1 MEDLYAYARGNKIAT
16 HPLHLEGRMH
26 SSDNVDLVHE
36 LIACCEVNE
45 ALHLP
50 RASSFKVGVRSNQSG
65 TIVTQG
71 TLNEEIIGAIL
82 EVPCDWYQ
90 IMTAAAEDLRQSQRT
105 SHQIIQFG
113 LSDSMPLSTYISAD
127 LKFAKFDAHSFANDL
142 PTTQADVTTGYKA
155 PADAIAVVGMACR
168 FPGANT
174 TDEFWDLL
182 ASGRSMAQEVPKE
195 RIDIRGSF
203 RATQDSKWV
212 GRTKFFGNFVS
223 DVDALDN
230 AFFNINTKEAMAMD
244 PQQRILLE
252 TAYQAVESSG
262 YLSSHGRA
270 DRDKVGVYIGAS
282 FKDSVEHAASHAPN
296 AYTSTGN
303 IAAFLAGKISHYFN
317 WSGPAEVV
325 DTACSA
331 SAVAIKNACE
341 SIRRKECSMALAGG
355 VNIMTTPTN
364 FMDLARAGFLSP
376 TGQCKPFDIAA
387 DGYCRAEGVG
397 LIFLKGLTKAEEDGD
412 LVLGVIPG
420 IASNQGSQPSAITI
434 PFSPAQIALNQ
445 QILSQAAIRPEEVS
459 YVEAHGTGTQAGDP
473 LEIESIRNVY
483 GGKNRETLYIGS
495 VKGNV
500 GHTETA
506 AGVAGVIKAL
516 LMIDKGSLPACAN
529 HHKLN
534 PKIPALEPDH
544 MAINTIA
551 MPWKPA
557 FRVICVNS
565 YGAAGSNSA
574 LLVCQGPQK
583 ASKSSAKG
591 AENLTYPIIISAR
604 TKGSLQRY
612 IELLDNKLRTS
623 ASALVLGD
631 LALSLSRR
639 QIDHRFR
646 VITTLAGSEGLA
658 KFQELAQNSV
668 QETPQEI
675 RRVVLAFSG
684 QSKREFGVDK
694 ALYDACH
701 VFRTHLDYCHETVI
715 GLGIPEGLCPAIF
728 NKEPFSNIKML
739 QCSLFAIQYA
749 YAQTWISSGLMID
762 SVVGHSFGELTAMAV
777 SGILSLED
785 ALKLVAARADLMLS
799 KWGSEPGTMLAVH
812 DTVDMVRSIICSLP
826 DGNTDLEIAC
836 YNAQTSQVVVG
847 TEKRIHQIEE
857 LLRSEQRFKS
867 IKFQRVEVTHGFHS
881 RFTDPLL
888 RELEEVAK
896 SLTFL
901 PPKILLES
909 CTNEKTLTI
918 GPERIAQHART
929 PVYLQQAVQRLET
942 RLGPCLWL
950 EAGIDTPIISMVK
963 KAVKKAEIHS
973 FLALKSAKS
982 PDDPM
987 YPIAECVTDLW
998 RQGIQVKH
1006 PSFVSSQKNGLHPMW
1021 LPPYQFERTRHWLPY
1036 VDRAIEAI
1044 NSRPAA
1050 TVQEH
1055 REENTRLKVVTAGSD
1070 KGVFNINI
1078 QSPRFANL
1086 VAGHSVLGF
1095 PLCPAALCLECVA
1108 MAAEEFLPDKT
1119 TIKSLCFET
1128 LSITRPLGLNPSR
1141 SVFLTLEQNRVSGNL
1156 SFKVYSKLMN
1166 TPTDKA
1172 ALHVQGQVSFP
1183 SPQELSKWWPRDL
1196 YQRYMDQ
1203 RLKDFSAH
1211 LDTETL
1217 KKGLVYQV
1225 FSRVVSYGGLLKG
1238 ISIISLSMSDSTLEA
1253 LAEIA
1258 IPEDTSKQDSTAI
1271 HICDTA
1277 ALEAFLQVA
1286 GLLMNCSEQH
1296 CNFDEYFIITGID
1309 SISIPTDCDFDN
1321 RSLCTVYATIT
1332 PPDGSKATADVYVL
1346 INGTTLIATMIGVRF
1361 TKLPLEHIR
1370 EILVTAHDS
1379 KRDIPMSFDDNQS
1392 IVGLSDEEAE
1402 HTNANKEDADEPHE
1416 SREQNPVCEFA
1427 TPATSGGSQTSS
1439 MGPQLQELLISL
1451 VAESAGIEKSTV
1463 DVSTS
1468 FEDLGL
1474 DSLSLMDL
1482 ASELE
1487 EKAGL
1492 EFSDGI
1498 ASEGSISTLL
1508 GLSRTTSFESVRA
1521 PSTAP
1526 PRDTQPSSGPPSV
1539 AQTAVLGDTTA
1550 ALGQCV
1556 DLFDTFA
1563 RQRDF
1568 IRYYEKVAP
1577 EQDKLMLAY
1586 IAEAFKTLGVDLWQ
1600 LTDGQTVPPV
1610 KCTRKHER
1618 LMPRLWAILEKLGLI
1633 ALRDK
1638 GLKVRTS
1645 QRISTMPAKKL
1656 LHNLALDFPAYTGE
1670 NKLISLTGTRLADC
1684 LIGKADPVALL
1695 FGKRGPD
1702 LLNDY
1707 YCNSP
1712 QLAVST
1718 DLLVEFMKCVFQH
1731 SGPGRIRILEIGG
1744 GFGGTTT
1751 SLASIL
1757 DSLDRDFV
1765 YTFSD
1770 VAPRLVNNAKKK
1782 FSKYTWMDFQV
1793 FNVENDPPASLHGNF
1808 DIVIGTNVVHATSN
1822 IVLSCKRIKLLL
1834 REGGCMLLSEVTRI
1848 IDWYDI
1854 VFGLLDGWWEFTDG
1868 REYVLQDAKTWM
1880 EKVKEAGFVT
1890 AAYSGGSSLEAR
1902 TQNLILGSTK
1912 ATGAKSKELE
1922 HSLETITYKTV
1933 NDLDVMADIYFPKV
1947 PAPQPMPIGKVQAP
1961 TSLVYLLMLFF
1972 STHGTRRWIHD
1983 HVKIFC
1989 STLTNFIASEV
2000 RHPSRQLGLS
2010 PSS

>member
-1 MEDLYAYARGNKIAT
+1 
-16 HPLHLEGRMH
+16 MH
-26 SSDNVDLVHE
+26 SPDNVDLAHD

-45 ALHLP
+45 ALQLP
-50 RASSFKVGVRSNQSG
+50 RASSFKVRVRSNQSG
-65 TIVTQG
+65 TIITQG

-82 EVPCDWYQ
+82 ETPCHWHQ
-90 IMTAAAEDLRQSQRT
+90 IMTAAAEDLRQTQRT

-113 LSDSMPLSTYISAD
+113 LSDSVLLSTYISAG
-127 LKFAKFDAHSFANDL
+127 LKIAKFDALSFGNDL
-142 PTTQADVTTGYKA
+142 PITQAEVTEGYKA

-168 FPGANT
+168 FPGADT
-174 TDEFWDLL
+174 TEEFWDLL

-223 DVDALDN
+223 DVDAFDN
-230 AFFNINTKEAMAMD
+230 AFFNTNTKEAVAMD
-244 PQQRILLE
+244 PQQRLLLE

-262 YLSSHGRA
+262 YLSSHCRA

-341 SIRRKECSMALAGG
+341 AIRRNECSTALAGG

-364 FMDLARAGFLSP
+364 YMDLARAGFLSP
-376 TGQCKPFDIAA
+376 TGQCKPFDSAA

-397 LIFLKGLTKAEEDGD
+397 LIFLKGLTKAEKDGD

-434 PFSPAQIALNQ
+434 PYSPAQIALNQ

-483 GGKNRETLYIGS
+483 GGKNRETIHIGS
-495 VKGNV
+495 VKGNI

-534 PKIPALEPDH
+534 PKIPALEHDR
-544 MAINTIA
+544 MAINTTS
-551 MPWKPA
+551 MPWKA
-557 FRVICVNS
+557 TFRAICVNS

-574 LLVCQGPQK
+574 LLVCQGPQTT
-583 ASKSSAKG
+583 SMSSIKG
-591 AENLTYPIIISAR
+591 AENFTYPIIISAR
-604 TKGSLQRY
+604 SRGSVQRY
-612 IELLDNKLRTS
+612 VELLEKNLRTS
-623 ASALVLGD
+623 ASEVVVGD

-646 VITTLAGSEGLA
+646 LITTLARSEGLA
-658 KFQELAQNSV
+658 KLQELAQNSV
-668 QETPQEI
+668 QETPQEVH
-675 RRVVLAFSG
+675 RVVLAFSG
-684 QSKREFGVDK
+684 QSKRDFGIDK

-701 VFRTHLDYCHETVI
+701 LFRTHLDHCHKTIV
-715 GLGIPEGLCPAIF
+715 GLGIPEGLYPAIF
-728 NKEPFSNIKML
+728 DKGSFSNTKML

-749 YAQTWISSGLMID
+749 YAQTWISSGLIVD
-762 SVVGHSFGELTAMAV
+762 AVVGHSFGELTALAV

-812 DTVDMVRSIICSLP
+812 DTADTVRSIICSLP
-826 DGNTDLEIAC
+826 NGNADLEIAC

-847 TEKRIHQIEE
+847 TEKCIQQMEE
-857 LLRSEQRFKS
+857 LLRSEPRFKS

-888 RELEEVAK
+888 RELDEVAK

-909 CTNEKTLTI
+909 CTTEHTLMI
-918 GPERIAQHART
+918 GPERIAQHTRT

-950 EAGIDTPIISMVK
+950 EAGIDTPIMSMVR
-963 KAVKKAEIHS
+963 KAVKKAETHS
-973 FLALKSAKS
+973 FLAVKSAKS
-982 PDDPM
+982 PEDPM
-987 YPIAECVTDLW
+987 SPVAECVADLW

-1006 PSFVSSQKNGLHPMW
+1006 PSFVSHQRNGLQPMW
-1021 LPPYQFERTRHWLPY
+1021 LPPYQFERVRHWLPY

-1044 NSRPAA
+1044 NSQPAA
-1050 TVQEH
+1050 TVQEP
-1055 REENTRLKVVTAGSD
+1055 REDNTRLKLVTSRDD

-1086 VAGHSVLGF
+1086 LADHSVLGF
-1095 PLCPAALCLECVA
+1095 PLCPTALYLECVT
-1108 MAAEEFLPDKT
+1108 MAAEEIVLDKT
-1119 TIKSLCFET
+1119 TIRSICFET
-1128 LSITRPLGLNPSR
+1128 LSIIKPLGLHPSR
-1141 SVFLTLEQNRVSGNL
+1141 SVFLTLEQNRVSGNW
-1156 SFKVYSKLMN
+1156 SYKVYSNLMN

-1183 SPQELSKWWPRDL
+1183 TPQELSKWWPRDH
-1196 YQRYMDQ
+1196 YQRHMDQ
-1203 RLKDFSAH
+1203 RLKAFSAR

-1217 KKGLVYQV
+1217 KQGLVYKL
-1225 FSRVVSYGGLLKG
+1225 FSRVVNYNGLLKG
-1238 ISIISLSMSDSTLEA
+1238 ISVVSLSMSDSNLEA

-1258 IPEDTSKQDSTAI
+1258 IPEGTNKEDLTAI
-1271 HICDTA
+1271 HICDTS
-1277 ALEAFLQVA
+1277 ALDTFLQVA
-1286 GLLMNCSEQH
+1286 GLLINCSEQH
-1296 CNFDEYFIITGID
+1296 CSMDEYFLITGID
-1309 SISIPTDCDFDN
+1309 SIFIPSDCDFEN
-1321 RSLCTVYATIT
+1321 RSLWTVYATIT
-1332 PPDGSKATADVYVL
+1332 PPDGCKATADVYVF
-1346 INGTTLIATMIGVRF
+1346 IDGTKLVATMIGVRF
-1361 TKLPLEHIR
+1361 TKLTVEQIR
-1370 EILVTAHDS
+1370 EILGTAHDS
-1379 KRDIPMSFDDNQS
+1379 KCDIPMSFEGNNP
-1392 IVGLSDEEAE
+1392 IVGLSSEAAE
-1402 HTNANKEDADEPHE
+1402 HASASKEDADESHE
-1416 SREQNPVCEFA
+1416 PREQIHVCEPA
-1427 TPATSGGSQTSS
+1427 IPATEGRSGALSI
-1439 MGPQLQELLISL
+1439 GPELQELLISI
-1451 VAESAGIEKSTV
+1451 VAECAGIEKSTV
-1463 DVSTS
+1463 DVGTS
-1468 FEDLGL
+1468 FEELGL

-1498 ASEGSISTLL
+1498 ASDASISTLL
-1508 GLSRTTSFESVRA
+1508 GLSRITSFESVLT
-1521 PSTAP
+1521 PSSAP
-1526 PRDTQPSSGPPSV
+1526 PRDTQPFSGPPMV
-1539 AQTAVLGDTTA
+1539 AQTTALGDTTE
-1550 ALGQCV
+1550 ALVQCV
-1556 DLFDTFA
+1556 ALFDTFA

-1568 IRYYEKVAP
+1568 SRYYEQVAP

-1586 IAEAFKTLGVDLWQ
+1586 IAEAFKALGVDLWQ
-1600 LTDGQTVPPV
+1600 LTDGQVVPSV
-1610 KCTRKHER
+1610 KCARKHER
-1618 LMPRLWAILEKLGLI
+1618 LMPRLWAILERLGIL
-1633 ALRDK
+1633 AQRDN
-1638 GLKVRTS
+1638 GVKVRTS
-1645 QRISTMPAKKL
+1645 QRISTIPAKKL
-1656 LHNLALDFPAYTGE
+1656 LQNIAVDLPAYKGE
-1670 NKLISLTGTRLADC
+1670 NELMSLTGSRLADC
-1684 LIGKADPVALL
+1684 LIGKVDAVALL
-1695 FGKRGPD
+1695 FGQRGPEFLD
-1702 LLNDY
+1702 DY

-1712 QLAVST
+1712 QLAVFT

-1731 SGPGRIRILEIGG
+1731 TGPGTIRILEIGG

-1751 SLASIL
+1751 SLASVL
-1757 DSLDRDFV
+1757 DSLGRDFA

-1770 VAPRLVNNAKKK
+1770 VAPRLVNSAKKK

-1793 FNVENDPPASLHGNF
+1793 FNVENDPPASLRGNF
-1808 DIVIGTNVVHATSN
+1808 DIVIGTNVVHATSD
-1822 IVLSCKRIKLLL
+1822 IVQSCKRIKSLLK
-1834 REGGCMLLSEVTRI
+1834 EGGCMLLSEVTRI
-1848 IDWYDI
+1848 VDWYDI
-1854 VFGLLDGWWEFTDG
+1854 VFGLLDGWWEATDG
-1868 REYVLQDAKTWM
+1868 REYVLQDAETWM
-1880 EKVKEAGFVT
+1880 KKVKEAGFAT
-1890 AAYSGGSSLEAR
+1890 AAYSGGSSLEAT

-1912 ATGAKSKELE
+1912 STGAKAKQSE
-1922 HSLETITYKTV
+1922 HSLETLTYKTV
-1933 NDLDVMADIYFPKV
+1933 DGLDIMADIYFPKV
-1947 PAPQPMPIGKVQAP
+1947 SISGPMPIGKVRG
-1961 TSLVYLLMLFF
+1961 S
-1972 STHGTRRWIHD
+1972 
-1983 HVKIFC
+1983 HVANL
-1989 STLTNFIASEV
+1989 LTNVVFQHSWYMPVAS
-2000 RHPSRQLGLS
+2000 
-2010 PSS
+2010 

>member
-1 MEDLYAYARGNKIAT
+1 
-16 HPLHLEGRMH
+16 MH
-26 SSDNVDLVHE
+26 SSENVDLAHE
-36 LIACCEVNE
+36 LIDCCKLNE
-45 ALHLP
+45 ALQLP
-50 RASSFKVGVRSNQSG
+50 RASRFRVGVRSNHYG
-65 TIVTQG
+65 TKITQG
-71 TLNEEIIGAIL
+71 TLNEAIIGAIL
-82 EVPCDWYQ
+82 EEPCHWYRV
-90 IMTAAAEDLRQSQRT
+90 MNAAAEDLRLTQRT

-113 LSDSMPLSTYISAD
+113 LSDFVPLSTYISAG
-127 LKFAKFDAHSFANDL
+127 LEIAKLDAFSSGNNL
-142 PTTQADVTTGYKA
+142 STTQADITEGYRA

-174 TDEFWDLL
+174 INEFWDLL
-182 ASGRSMAQEVPKE
+182 ASGRSMAQELPKE

-212 GRTKFFGNFVS
+212 GQTKFFGNFVS
-223 DVDALDN
+223 DVDAFDN
-230 AFFNINTKEAMAMD
+230 AFFNTNTKEAVAMD
-244 PQQRILLE
+244 PQQRLLLE

-262 YLSSHGRA
+262 YLSSHRRA

-317 WSGPAEVV
+317 WSGPAEVI

-341 SIRRKECSMALAGG
+341 AIRRNECSMALAGG

-376 TGQCKPFDIAA
+376 TGQCKPFDSAA

-434 PFSPAQIALNQ
+434 PYSPAQIALNR
-445 QILSQAAIRPEEVS
+445 QILSQAAIRPEDVS

-483 GGKNRETLYIGS
+483 GANKRETLHIGS
-495 VKGNV
+495 VKGNI

-544 MAINTIA
+544 MVINTIS
-551 MPWKPA
+551 MPWKSA

-574 LLVCQGPQK
+574 LLVCQGPQTS
-583 ASKSSAKG
+583 SKLSTQG
-591 AENLTYPIIISAR
+591 AENFTYPIIISAR
-604 TKGSLQRY
+604 SKASVQRY
-612 IELLDNKLRTS
+612 IELLANNLHAS
-623 ASALVLGD
+623 ASEVMVGD

-639 QIDHRFR
+639 QTDQRFR
-646 VITTLAGSEGLA
+646 LITTLTKSEGLA
-658 KFQELAQNSV
+658 KLQDLAQNGV
-668 QETPQEI
+668 QETPQGLH
-675 RRVVLAFSG
+675 RVVLAFSG
-684 QSKREFGVDK
+684 QNKRDFGVDK
-694 ALYDACH
+694 ALYNSCH
-701 VFRTHLDYCHETVI
+701 VFRTHLDYCHRKVI
-715 GLGIPEGLCPAIF
+715 GLGIAEGLYPAIF
-728 NKEPFSNIKML
+728 NKKSFSNIKML

-749 YAQTWISSGLMID
+749 YAQTWISSGLMVD
-762 SVVGHSFGELTAMAV
+762 AVVGHSFGELTALAV

-785 ALKLVAARADLMLS
+785 ALRLVAARADLMLS
-799 KWGSEPGTMLAVH
+799 KWGPESGTMLAVH
-812 DTVDMVRSIICSLP
+812 DTVDTVKSIISSLP
-826 DGNTDLEIAC
+826 SGNGNLEIAC
-836 YNAQTSQVVVG
+836 HNAQTSQVVVG
-847 TEKRIHQIEE
+847 TEKCIQQLEE
-857 LLRSEQRFKS
+857 WLRSEPRFES

-888 RELEEVAK
+888 RDLDEFAR

-909 CTNEKTLTI
+909 CTAEKTFTI
-918 GPERIAQHART
+918 GPERIAQHTRT

-950 EAGIDTPIISMVK
+950 EAGINTPIIAMVR
-963 KAVKKAEIHS
+963 KAVKKPETHS
-973 FLALKSAKS
+973 FLAVRSAKR
-982 PDDPM
+982 PEDPM
-987 YPIAECVTDLW
+987 HPIAECITDLW

-1006 PSFVSSQKNGLHPMW
+1006 PSFVSPQKNGLQPMW

-1036 VDRAIEAI
+1036 VDRAVEAI
-1044 NSRPAA
+1044 NDRPAA
-1050 TVQEH
+1050 TVLEK
-1055 REENTRLKVVTAGSD
+1055 EDNTRLRLVTPQGD
-1070 KGVFNINI
+1070 KGVFNVQI

-1095 PLCPAALCLECVA
+1095 PLCPAALYLECVA
-1108 MAAEEFLPDKT
+1108 AAAEETVPDKAT
-1119 TIKSLCFET
+1119 MKSLCFES
-1128 LSITRPLGLNPSR
+1128 LSIIKPLGLDSCR
-1141 SVFLTLEQNRVSGNL
+1141 SVFLTLEQDRASGSWL
-1156 SFKVYSKLMN
+1156 FQVYSSFVD

-1172 ALHVQGQVSFP
+1172 ALHVQGQFRFFS
-1183 SPQELSKWWPRDL
+1183 SKELSKWWPRDH
-1196 YQRYMDQ
+1196 YQRNVDQ
-1203 RLKDFSAH
+1203 NLKTFSARS
-1211 LDTETL
+1211 DTEKL
-1217 KKGLVYQV
+1217 KQGLVYKL
-1225 FSRVVSYGGLLKG
+1225 FSRVVKYNDLLQG
-1238 ISIISLSMSDSTLEA
+1238 ISIITLSMSDSNLEA

-1258 IPEDTSKQDSTAI
+1258 IPEDTHKEFSIAIDS
-1271 HICDTA
+1271 CDAST
-1277 ALEAFLQVA
+1277 LVTFLQVA
-1286 GLLMNCSEQH
+1286 GLLVNCSEVH
-1296 CNFDEYFIITGID
+1296 CNMYEYFITTGID
-1309 SISIPTDCDFDN
+1309 SIIISTDCNFKN
-1321 RSLCTVYATIT
+1321 RSSWTVYTTIT
-1332 PPDGSKATADVYVL
+1332 PLDGCKATADIYIL
-1346 INGTTLIATMIGVRF
+1346 IDGLRLAATMVGVQF
-1361 TKLPLEHIR
+1361 TKLPVEQIR
-1370 EILVTAHDS
+1370 VIVETANHS
-1379 KRDIPMSFDDNQS
+1379 KGDAPVSFEGNDPT
-1392 IVGLSDEEAE
+1392 VGLSGRAAK
-1402 HTNANKEDADEPHE
+1402 HTTANKEADESRKP
-1416 SREQNPVCEFA
+1416 REQDLVSESA
-1427 TPATSGGSQTSS
+1427 TPATKGDSQASSTGS
-1439 MGPQLQELLISL
+1439 QLQELLISI

-1463 DVSTS
+1463 DVSAS
-1468 FEDLGL
+1468 FDDLGL

-1498 ASEGSISTLL
+1498 ASDGSITNLL
-1508 GLSRTTSFESVRA
+1508 GLSRSTSFESVRA
-1521 PSTAP
+1521 LSSIPTKT
-1526 PRDTQPSSGPPSV
+1526 TQPFGPAKV
-1539 AQTAVLGDTTA
+1539 AKNTSLGDVTN
-1550 ALGQCV
+1550 ALEQSE

-1577 EQDKLMLAY
+1577 QQDKLMLAY
-1586 IAEAFKTLGVDLWQ
+1586 IAEAFETLGVDLWQ
-1600 LTDGQTVPPV
+1600 LTKGQVVPPV
-1610 KCTRKHER
+1610 KYTRKHER
-1618 LMPRLWAILEKLGLI
+1618 LMPRLWAILEKLGI
-1633 ALRDK
+1633 ITIRANSV
-1638 GLKVRTS
+1638 KVRTS
-1645 QRISTMPAKKL
+1645 HRISTIPAKKQL
-1656 LHNLALDFPAYTGE
+1656 QDITADFPAYKGE
-1670 NKLISLTGTRLADC
+1670 NELMSLTGSRLADC
-1684 LIGKADPVALL
+1684 LIGRADPVALL
-1695 FGKRGPD
+1695 FGQRGPD

-1718 DLLVEFMKCVFQH
+1718 NLLVEFMKRVFQD
-1731 SGPGRIRILEIGG
+1731 SGPDTIRILEIGG
-1744 GFGGTTT
+1744 GFGGTTNR
-1751 SLASIL
+1751 LASLL

-1770 VAPRLVNNAKKK
+1770 IALRLVNNAKKK

-1793 FNVENDPPASLHGNF
+1793 FNVEHDPPASMRGKY
-1808 DIVIGTNVVHATSN
+1808 DIVIGTNVIHATSN
-1822 IVLSCKRIKLLL
+1822 IVQSCKQIKSLL

-1868 REYVLQDAKTWM
+1868 REYVLQDAETWM
-1880 EKVKEAGFVT
+1880 KKVKEAGFVT

-1912 ATGAKSKELE
+1912 STVAKAKQSEY
-1922 HSLETITYKTV
+1922 SLETLTYKIV
-1933 NDLDVMADIYFPKV
+1933 DGLDIMADIYFPTV
-1947 PAPQPMPIGKVQAP
+1947 SISGPMPIGNV
-1961 TSLVYLLMLFF
+1961 
-1972 STHGTRRWIHD
+1972 R
-1983 HVKIFC
+1983 
-1989 STLTNFIASEV
+1989 ASRV
-2000 RHPSRQLGLS
+2000 VDILANVVFQRSWYMRVAS
-2010 PSS
+2010 

>member
-1 MEDLYAYARGNKIAT
+1 
-16 HPLHLEGRMH
+16 MH
-26 SSDNVDLVHE
+26 SSENVDLAHE

-45 ALHLP
+45 ALQLP
-50 RASSFKVGVRSNQSG
+50 RASSFKVRVRSNHFG

-71 TLNEEIIGAIL
+71 TLNEAITGALL
-82 EVPCDWYQ
+82 EAPCHWYRV
-90 IMTAAAEDLRQSQRT
+90 MTAAAEDLRQTKQT

-113 LSDSMPLSTYISAD
+113 LSDFVPLSTYISAGLD
-127 LKFAKFDAHSFANDL
+127 IAKLDALSFGNDL
-142 PTTQADVTTGYKA
+142 PTTQPDVTEGYRA
-155 PADAIAVVGMACR
+155 PANAIAVVGMACR

-223 DVDALDN
+223 DVDAFDN
-230 AFFNINTKEAMAMD
+230 AFFNTNTKEAAAMD
-244 PQQRILLE
+244 PQQRLLLE

-262 YLSSHGRA
+262 YLTSHCRA

-317 WSGPAEVV
+317 WSGPAEVI

-341 SIRRKECSMALAGG
+341 AIRRSECSMALAGG
-355 VNIMTTPTN
+355 VNIMTTPSN

-376 TGQCKPFDIAA
+376 TGQCKPFDSAA

-397 LIFLKGLTKAEEDGD
+397 LIFLKGLTKAEEAGD

-434 PFSPAQIALNQ
+434 PHSPAQIALNQ
-445 QILSQAAIRPEEVS
+445 QILSQAAIRPEDVS

-483 GGKNRETLYIGS
+483 GGNNRETLHIGS
-495 VKGNV
+495 VKGNI

-516 LMIDKGSLPACAN
+516 LMIEKGSLPACAN

-544 MAINTIA
+544 MAINTILV
-551 MPWKPA
+551 PWKPT
-557 FRVICVNS
+557 FRAICVNS

-574 LLVCQGPQK
+574 LLVCQGPQTT
-583 ASKSSAKG
+583 SKPSTKG
-591 AENLTYPIIISAR
+591 AENFTYPIIISAR
-604 TKGSLQRY
+604 TKGSVQRY
-612 IELLDNKLRTS
+612 IELLENSLRTS
-623 ASALVLGD
+623 ATEVVVGD

-639 QIDHRFR
+639 QIDQRFR
-646 VITTLAGSEGLA
+646 LITTLTKSEGLA
-658 KFQELAQNSV
+658 KLQELAQNSV
-668 QETPQEI
+668 QETPQEVH
-675 RRVVLAFSG
+675 RVVLAFSG
-684 QSKREFGVDK
+684 QSKRDFGVDK

-701 VFRTHLDYCHETVI
+701 VFRTHLDCCHKTVI
-715 GLGIPEGLCPAIF
+715 GLGIPEGLYPAIF
-728 NKEPFSNIKML
+728 NKESFSNIKML

-749 YAQTWISSGLMID
+749 YAQTWISSRLMVD
-762 SVVGHSFGELTAMAV
+762 AVVGHSFGELTALAV

-785 ALKLVAARADLMLS
+785 ALRLVAARADLMLS
-799 KWGSEPGTMLAVH
+799 KWGPEPGTMLAVH
-812 DTVDMVRSIICSLP
+812 DTVDTVRSIISSLP
-826 DGNTDLEIAC
+826 NGNGDLEIAC

-847 TEKRIHQIEE
+847 TEKCIQQMEE
-857 LLRSEQRFKS
+857 LLGSEPHLES

-888 RELEEVAK
+888 RDLDEVAK

-909 CTNEKTLTI
+909 CTAEKTFTN
-918 GPERIAQHART
+918 GPERIAQHTRT

-950 EAGIDTPIISMVK
+950 EAGIDTPIISMVR
-963 KAVKKAEIHS
+963 KAVKKPDTHS
-973 FLALKSAKS
+973 FLAVKSAKR
-982 PDDPM
+982 PQDPM
-987 YPIAECVTDLW
+987 YPIAECITDLW

-1006 PSFVSSQKNGLHPMW
+1006 PSFVSPQENGLQPMW
-1021 LPPYQFERTRHWLPY
+1021 LPPYQFERMRNWLPY

-1044 NSRPAA
+1044 NNRPAA
-1050 TVQEH
+1050 TV
-1055 REENTRLKVVTAGSD
+1055 REREDNTRLKLVTPRGD
-1070 KGVFNINI
+1070 KGVFDVLI

-1095 PLCPAALCLECVA
+1095 PLCPAALYLECVA
-1108 MAAEEFLPDKT
+1108 AAAEEIVPDKAT
-1119 TIKSLCFET
+1119 MKSLCFES
-1128 LSITRPLGLNPSR
+1128 LSIIKPLGLDACR
-1141 SVFLTLEQNRVSGNL
+1141 SVFLTLEQDRVSGSWL
-1156 SFKVYSKLMN
+1156 FKVYSN
-1166 TPTDKA
+1166 FVDTPTDRA
-1172 ALHVQGQVSFP
+1172 ALHAQGQF
-1183 SPQELSKWWPRDL
+1183 SPLSSRELSKWWPRDH
-1196 YQRYMDQ
+1196 YQRNVDQ
-1203 RLKDFSAH
+1203 SLKAFSAR

-1217 KKGLVYQV
+1217 KQGLVYKL
-1225 FSRVVSYGGLLKG
+1225 FSRVVKYNDLLKG
-1238 ISIISLSMSDSTLEA
+1238 ISTISLSMSDSNLEA

-1258 IPEDTSKQDSTAI
+1258 IPEDTNKEDSIAI
-1271 HICDTA
+1271 HFCDA
-1277 ALEAFLQVA
+1277 SALVTFLQVA
-1286 GLLMNCSEQH
+1286 DLLINSSEVH
-1296 CNFDEYFIITGID
+1296 CRMDEYFITTSID
-1309 SISIPTDCDFDN
+1309 SIIIPTDCDFKN
-1321 RSLCTVYATIT
+1321 RSSWTVYTTIT
-1332 PPDGSKATADVYVL
+1332 PLDGCKATADVYIL
-1346 INGTTLIATMIGVRF
+1346 IDGTKLVATMTGVQF
-1361 TKLPLEHIR
+1361 TKLPVEQLRVILE
-1370 EILVTAHDS
+1370 TANYS
-1379 KRDIPMSFDDNQS
+1379 KRDVPMSFEGNDPT
-1392 IVGLSDEEAE
+1392 VGLSGEAAE
-1402 HTNANKEDADEPHE
+1402 HTTANKEADESRKP
-1416 SREQNPVCEFA
+1416 REQNHVSEPA
-1427 TPATSGGSQTSS
+1427 TPATDGATQASSTGS
-1439 MGPQLQELLISL
+1439 QLQELLISI

-1463 DVSTS
+1463 DVGAS
-1468 FEDLGL
+1468 FDDLGL

-1482 ASELE
+1482 AAELE

-1498 ASEGSISTLL
+1498 ASDGSITNLL
-1508 GLSRTTSFESVRA
+1508 GLSRTTSFESLRA
-1521 PSTAP
+1521 LSSIPSRA
-1526 PRDTQPSSGPPSV
+1526 TQPSGPAKV
-1539 AQTAVLGDTTA
+1539 AQTAALGDTTE

-1556 DLFDTFA
+1556 GLFDTFA

-1568 IRYYEKVAP
+1568 ARYYDKVASG
-1577 EQDKLMLAY
+1577 QDKLMLAY

-1600 LTDGQTVPPV
+1600 LTEGQVVPPI

-1618 LMPRLWAILEKLGLI
+1618 LMPRLWAILEKLGVI

-1638 GLKVRTS
+1638 SIKVRTS
-1645 QRISTMPAKKL
+1645 QRISTVPAKKQL
-1656 LHNLALDFPAYTGE
+1656 QNIMADFPAYKCE
-1670 NKLISLTGTRLADC
+1670 NELMSLTGSRLADC
-1684 LIGKADPVALL
+1684 LIGKIDPVALL
-1695 FGKRGPD
+1695 FGQRGPD

-1718 DLLVEFMKCVFQH
+1718 DLLVGFMKCVSQD
-1731 SGPGRIRILEIGG
+1731 SGPETIRILEIGG
-1744 GFGGTTT
+1744 GFGGTTNR
-1751 SLASIL
+1751 LASLL

-1770 VAPRLVNNAKKK
+1770 IAPRLVNNAKKK

-1793 FNVENDPPASLHGNF
+1793 FNVENDPPASLRGNF
-1808 DIVIGTNVVHATSN
+1808 DIVIGTNVIHATSD
-1822 IVLSCKRIKLLL
+1822 IVLSCKQIKTLL

-1868 REYVLQDAKTWM
+1868 REYVLQDAETWM
-1880 EKVKEAGFVT
+1880 KKVKEAGFVT

-1912 ATGAKSKELE
+1912 STVAKAKQSE
-1922 HSLETITYKTV
+1922 HSVEKLTYKTV
-1933 NDLDVMADIYFPKV
+1933 DGLDIMADIYFPKV
-1947 PAPQPMPIGKVQAP
+1947 SISGPMPIGTVRG
-1961 TSLVYLLMLFF
+1961 S
-1972 STHGTRRWIHD
+1972 
-1983 HVKIFC
+1983 HVADILANVIF
-1989 STLTNFIASEV
+1989 
-2000 RHPSRQLGLS
+2000 
-2010 PSS
+2010 